1 MKKIGVNK
9 ETIDKTNMQE
19 RKTKKSDKNDK
30 AVFEG
35 LLTKKGA
42 NKESN
47 DTANV
52 HEKRNKQ
59 SGSQNDDKSYSKNL
73 MNFVEEDRKK
83 SKKFTDILFSR
94 QNSRDKNDNQK
105 TGDSPDKP
113 AFFSKF
119 ISRN

>member
-19 RKTKKSDKNDK
+19 RKTKKSDK
-30 AVFEG
+30 AIFEG